1 MGLSYPAV
9 PVLSPAGPVD
19 GTGPGPVR
27 GGTRRG
33 HGDQQGRHRPLEHPA
48 GQTEGKAVEKKTKE
62 FTLDGQKFN
71 ASDDEPY
78 WVVESSKSGKQ
89 AAHKESSLS

>member
-1 MGLSYPAV
+1 MGLSYPPA
-9 PVLSPAGPVD
+9 PHLSAP
-19 GTGPGPVR
+19 T
-27 GGTRRG
+27 TYRRIMAISK
-33 HGDQQGRHRPLEHPA
+33 GDTVHWNTSQGK
-48 GQTEGKAVEKKTKE
+48 TEGKAVEKKTKE

-71 ASDDEPY
+71 ASEDDPY